1 MKAILGN
8 AYEAQGLLASA
19 QRCANLYAEVN
30 PADSPFPTTHYLTP
44 GLQTVATAPK
54 NGWRELYVATNGAL
68 YGVAN
73 NAIYRIKFTA
83 GAYVLTEIGK
93 LSTTSGPVRMVDN
106 SISLVIVDGS
116 VSGRTVDL
124 SSDVVSNIS
133 NPAFYG
139 ANRVDLLDGFLLFNR
154 PDTNQFY
161 ISNFLDVSF
170 DALDFAA
177 KTGFSDKLVGV
188 AATKR
193 QIFLF
198 GTQTTEVWYN
208 TGDADFTFGRMP
220 GAFIQHG
227 CVSAASLCQFD
238 GSIYWLSKSPQ
249 GEYMVL
255 RTEGYDRARM
265 STFAIEKALK
275 SYGDISDVNCYIYQ
289 QDGHAFY
296 VMNFPAAD
304 KTWVYDIAANMWHE
318 RFFLDD
324 QGGEHRH
331 RSNCHAYFNGETLV
345 GDWENGKLYRMST
358 DIFTDDGEEIRRI
371 RSFPHMVD
379 DGNRVTYWAF
389 RADIQTG
396 EGLAASFEGAEL
408 RLRWSD
414 TRGASWGQSISG
426 TLAPGGDYL
435 HSCMFQRLGMAR
447 DRVFELSWA
456 ANCKTSLNGAFVS
469 ALPGTS

>member
-1 MKAILGN
+1 MKAILGK

-30 PADSPFPTTHYLTP
+30 PPDSPFPTTHYPTP
-44 GLQTVATAPK
+44 GLKTVATALK
-54 NGWRELYVATNGAL
+54 NRWRSLYVSTLNGL
-68 YGVAN
+68 YGVVGES
-73 NAIYRIKFTA
+73 IVRIKLVA
-83 GAYVLTEIGK
+83 GAYVITPIGSLT
-93 LSTTSGPVRMVDN
+93 TTDGFVSMVDN
-106 SISLVIVDGS
+106 GIDIVIVDGS
-116 VSGRTVDL
+116 SSGRTVKMA
-124 SSDVVSNIS
+124 SDAVSPIVND
-133 NPAFYG
+133 AFYG
-139 ANRVDLLDGFLLFNR
+139 SSRVDLLDGYLLFNR
-154 PDTNQFY
+154 PSTNQFY
-161 ISNFLDVSF
+161 ISLFLDVNF

-193 QIFLF
+193 QVFLF
-198 GTQTTEVWYN
+198 GEQTTEVWYN

-227 CVSAASLCQFD
+227 CVSAASISQFD

-275 SYGDISDVNCYIYQ
+275 SYGDISDVDCYIYQ
-289 QDGHAFY
+289 QDGHSFY
-296 VMNFPAAD
+296 VMNFPTAD
-304 KTWVYDIAANMWHE
+304 KTWVYDIASGMWHE
-318 RFFLDD
+318 RFWMDD
-324 QGGEHRH
+324 DGNEHRH

-345 GDWENGKLYRMST
+345 GDWQNGNLYRMST
-358 DIFTDDGEEIRRI
+358 DLYTDDGEEIRRI

-379 DGNRVTYWAF
+379 DGNRVTYWGF

-396 EGLAASFEGAEL
+396 EGLAASFSGAEL

-426 TLAPGGDYL
+426 TLAPTGDYL

-456 ANCKTSLNGAFVS
+456 ADCKTSLNGAFVS
-469 ALPGTS
+469 ALPGSS